1 MKERIMAISFVSA
14 VSMILALT
22 SGNASAEGSCRAL
35 DHDACVAASSCRWI
49 KGYQRSDGRK
59 VSAYCRKVPSKR
71 LVKEVPRSRA
81 TQG

>member
-1 MKERIMAISFVSA
+1 MAISFVSA

-59 VSAYCRKVPSKR
+59 VSAYCRKVPAKR
-71 LVKEVPRSRA
+71 VVKEAPDSKA
-81 TQG
+81 AQG